1 MTSTED
7 IPKNTWDFRKTNS
20 ELNQNNSAF
29 VEIKYR
35 FVFTK
40 SDAIKFYI
48 GQKPIFY
55 DARNNSSLP
64 LPAFSPPKSCR
75 FVSLS

>member
-1 MTSTED
+1 M
-7 IPKNTWDFRKTNS
+7 PP
-20 ELNQNNSAF
+20 
-29 VEIKYR
+29 IKYR

-40 SDAIKFYI
+40 SDAIKFNI